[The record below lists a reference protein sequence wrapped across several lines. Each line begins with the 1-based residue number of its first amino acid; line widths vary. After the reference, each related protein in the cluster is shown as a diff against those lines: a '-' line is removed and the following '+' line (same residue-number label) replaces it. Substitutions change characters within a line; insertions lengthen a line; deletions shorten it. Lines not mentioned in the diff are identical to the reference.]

1 MLLQDKYYK
10 VLGEIRENAESAT
23 FRLLILPECEV
34 YEGHFP
40 GKPVC
45 PGVCNIET
53 IKECAMML
61 SGKRLRIRSIKQ
73 CRLLAVATPLACPEI
88 DVNISLAS
96 AERGFITMARIYA
109 GDTVYMEFNGLLEIE
124 ENK

>member
-1 MLLQDKYYK
+1 MLLQNKFYK
-10 VLGEIRENAESAT
+10 VLGETRESAELST
-23 FRLLILPECEV
+23 FHLSVLPECEV

-61 SGKRLRIRSIKQ
+61 SGQSLRIRSIKQ
-73 CRLLAVATPLACPEI
+73 CRLLAVATPSACPEI
-88 DVNISLAS
+88 DVRVSLTS
-96 AERGFITMARIYA
+96 VEQGYNVVARIVS
-109 GDTVYMEFNGLLEIE
+109 GETVYMEFNGLLVKED
-124 ENK
+124 NK